1 MRIISCLGNI
11 IAGEGDWKMAS
22 TPKTASTK
30 KLAIIAMLV
39 AQAAVL
45 HYLES
50 LFPNPVPIPGVK
62 LGLANIITLV
72 ALVVFDFR
80 TAMEITVMRTILG
93 SLLAGTL
100 FGMGF
105 FMSFAG
111 AVTAAVV
118 MALVLRVL
126 KKFGMVGIS
135 ILGAIAHNIGQL
147 IMATFVLHFAGIFLY
162 LPAML
167 AFSIPT
173 GLLTGLLINEVV
185 KYIKVTNRVQAILDD

>member
-1 MRIISCLGNI
+1 
-11 IAGEGDWKMAS
+11 MAS

>member
-1 MRIISCLGNI
+1 
-11 IAGEGDWKMAS
+11 
-22 TPKTASTK
+22 
-30 KLAIIAMLV
+30 MLV

-50 LFPNPVPIPGVK
+50 LFPNPVPVPGVK
-62 LGLANIITLV
+62 LGLANVITLV

-80 TAMEITVMRTILG
+80 TAMVIAVMRTILG

-111 AVTAAVV
+111 AVTATIA
-118 MALVLRVL
+118 MALVLRIFRML
-126 KKFGMVGIS
+126 GMVSIS
-135 ILGAIAHNIGQL
+135 VLGAIAHNIGQL
-147 IMATFVLHFAGIFLY
+147 IMATFILHFPGIFLY

-167 AFSIPT
+167 VFSIPT
-173 GLLTGLLINEVV
+173 GFLTGLLINELVR
-185 KYIKVTNRVQAILDD
+185 YIRATNRIQTLLND

>member
-1 MRIISCLGNI
+1 MDSVSEMVS
-11 IAGEGDWKMAS
+11 A
-22 TPKTASTK
+22 K
-30 KLAIIAMLV
+30 KLALIAMLV

-80 TAMEITVMRTILG
+80 TALQITVLRTILG

-111 AVTAAVV
+111 AVTATIV
-118 MALVLRVL
+118 MALVLRIFKML
-126 KKFGMVGIS
+126 GMVSIS

-147 IMATFVLHFAGIFLY
+147 IMAAFILHFPGIFLY

-173 GLLTGLLINEVV
+173 GILTGLLINELV
-185 KYIKVTNRVQAILDD
+185 KYIKASNRVCTMLSD

>member
-1 MRIISCLGNI
+1 MI
-11 IAGEGDWKMAS
+11 
-22 TPKTASTK
+22 STK
-30 KLAIIAMLV
+30 RLAVIAMLV

-50 LFPNPVPIPGVK
+50 LFPNPVPVPGVK
-62 LGLANIITLV
+62 LGLANIITLI

-80 TAMEITVMRTILG
+80 TAMAIAIMRTILG

-111 AVTAAVV
+111 AVTATAV
-118 MALVLRVL
+118 MALVLQV
-126 KKFGMVGIS
+126 FSMFSMVGIS
-135 ILGAIAHNIGQL
+135 VLGAIAHNIGQL
-147 IMATFVLHFAGIFLY
+147 LMATLVLQFPGIFLY

-167 AFSIPT
+167 VFSIPT
-173 GLLTGLLINEVV
+173 GFLTGLLTNELVR
-185 KYIKVTNRVQAILDD
+185 YIRATNRIQTLLND

>member
-1 MRIISCLGNI
+1 
-11 IAGEGDWKMAS
+11 
-22 TPKTASTK
+22 
-30 KLAIIAMLV
+30 MLV

-50 LFPNPVPIPGVK
+50 LFPNPVPVPGVK

-80 TAMEITVMRTILG
+80 TAMVIAVMRTVLG

-111 AVTAAVV
+111 AVTATVV
-118 MALVLRVL
+118 MALVLRIFTM
-126 KKFGMVGIS
+126 FGMVGIS
-135 ILGAIAHNIGQL
+135 VLGAIAHNIGQL
-147 IMATFVLHFAGIFLY
+147 IMATFVLHFPGIFLY

-167 AFSIPT
+167 VFSIPT
-173 GLLTGLLINEVV
+173 GFLTGLLINELV
-185 KYIKVTNRVQAILDD
+185 KYIRATNRIQTILDD

>member
-1 MRIISCLGNI
+1 MDSVN
-11 IAGEGDWKMAS
+11 KMV
-22 TPKTASTK
+22 STK
-30 KLAIIAMLV
+30 RLAVIAMLV

-72 ALVVFDFR
+72 ALVIFDFR
-80 TAMEITVMRTILG
+80 TALEITVMRTMLG

-111 AVTAAVV
+111 AVTATVV
-118 MALVLRVL
+118 MAIVLRFFKIL
-126 KKFGMVGIS
+126 GMVSIS

-147 IMATFVLHFAGIFLY
+147 IMATLVLHFAGIFLY

-173 GLLTGLLINEVV
+173 GFLTGLLINELVN
-185 KYIKVTNRVQAILDD
+185 YIKATNRIHAILDD

>member
-1 MRIISCLGNI
+1 LPEQQIDLERKNTQVTDSAN
-11 IAGEGDWKMAS
+11 
-22 TPKTASTK
+22 KTISTK
-30 KLAIIAMLV
+30 SLAVIAMLV

-50 LFPNPVPIPGVK
+50 LFPNPVPVPGVK

-80 TAMEITVMRTILG
+80 TAMVIAVMRTVLG

-111 AVTAAVV
+111 AVTATVV
-118 MALVLRVL
+118 MALVLRIFTM
-126 KKFGMVGIS
+126 FGMVGIS
-135 ILGAIAHNIGQL
+135 VLGAIAHNIGQL
-147 IMATFVLHFAGIFLY
+147 IMATFVLHFPGIFLY

-167 AFSIPT
+167 VFSIPT
-173 GLLTGLLINEVV
+173 GFLTGLLINELV
-185 KYIKVTNRVQAILDD
+185 KYIRATNRIQTILDD